1 MNVTVFFIGICAHI
15 DNLLPLKPTGTGPVT
30 EPPGSA
36 TRVVLPNVSL
46 GLRIGE
52 NAVSPHIATLFIP
65 APFIAQAP
73 QVISGLDPIVPIPGF
88 WRMAG
93 VQLELANITEDLT
106 LAQSYCLPS
115 LTRTAGGLQPDLST
129 AVVEAGAAACV
140 FEITG
145 GTLDTLLHGAAVL
158 GSLTVDTDEPT
169 LIVTRV
175 WDQNVATI
183 GLQAATIDGVPLDPF
198 IFLSNTGADTD
209 SDVDFL
215 LHYRVT
221 THFPDSPLN
230 PVFACVYRKAS
241 PEEEAKLKLRPVAD
255 EGLTIGCSNS
265 VYP

>member
-15 DNLLPLKPTGTGPVT
+15 DNLLP
-30 EPPGSA
+30 SA
-36 TRVVLPNVSL
+36 SRVVLPNASL
-46 GLRIGE
+46 GLRIGD
-52 NAVSPHIATLFIP
+52 NSVSPHIATLFIP

-73 QVISGLDPIVPIPGF
+73 PLISGLDPIIPIPGF
-88 WRMAG
+88 WRMGG

-106 LAQSYCLPS
+106 LAPDYCLPS
-115 LTRTAGGLQPDLST
+115 LSRTAGLKPDLST
-129 AVVEAGAAACV
+129 AVVDAGAAACV
-140 FEITG
+140 FQVTG
-145 GTLDTLLHGAAVL
+145 GTLDTFLHGAAVL
-158 GSLTVDTDEPT
+158 GSLTVDTDEPVLT
-169 LIVTRV
+169 VTRI

-183 GLQAATIDGVPLDPF
+183 GLQAATIDNVQIDPV

-221 THFPDSPLN
+221 TFFPDSPLT
-230 PVFACVYRKAS
+230 PVFACTPRKAS
-241 PEEEAKLKLRPVAD
+241 PDEEAKLKLIPLPA